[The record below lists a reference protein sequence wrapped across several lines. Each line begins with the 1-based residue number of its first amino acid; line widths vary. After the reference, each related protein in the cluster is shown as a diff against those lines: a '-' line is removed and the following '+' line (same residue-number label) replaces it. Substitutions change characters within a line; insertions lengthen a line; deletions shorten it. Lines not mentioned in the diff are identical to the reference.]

1 MLPILAL
8 LSFWIN
14 LDCLNQL
21 SGKDL
26 FYNLNLSNQVTM
38 NRIVDEPDTNDRENI
53 GDLTQD
59 KLVNNGGST

>member
-1 MLPILAL
+1 
-8 LSFWIN
+8 
-14 LDCLNQL
+14 
-21 SGKDL
+21 
-26 FYNLNLSNQVTM
+26 M